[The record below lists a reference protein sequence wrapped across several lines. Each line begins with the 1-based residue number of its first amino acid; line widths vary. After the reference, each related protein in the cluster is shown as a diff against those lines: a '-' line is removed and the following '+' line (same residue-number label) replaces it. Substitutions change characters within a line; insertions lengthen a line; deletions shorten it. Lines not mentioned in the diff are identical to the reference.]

1 MHFLNTAHY
10 RLCVIILIS
19 LMLNAC
25 GFQLRGVS
33 QLSFDTLK
41 MQGAKL
47 SIDRDLKRSINDNG
61 IKLVEKIEDADL
73 ILEIINEANEKKILS
88 LSGTGVVR
96 EFELYYQVNY
106 RTRQPHDEE
115 WSKVQTVRMR
125 RDYSYNDRLL
135 LGKAEEEAQLNIDMH
150 NDAIHEI
157 VRRLS
162 AVKTTVKPATNT
174 Q

>member
-1 MHFLNTAHY
+1 MHFLNTAHC

-19 LMLNAC
+19 LMINAC

-33 QLSFDTLK
+33 NLSFNVLK

-47 SIDRDLKRSINDNG
+47 SIDRDLKRAINDNG
-61 IKLVEKIEDADL
+61 IKLVEKVEDADL
-73 ILEIINEANEKKILS
+73 ILEIINEVNEKKILS

-106 RTRQPHDEE
+106 RTRQPHDQE

-150 NDAIHEI
+150 NDAINEI